1 MMNSRKADE
10 TGCWRRSKT
19 LVDMEPCISII
30 SHGLIGR
37 RDPLFLL

>member
-19 LVDMEPCISII
+19 LVDMEPCVSII
-30 SHGLIGR
+30 THSLIWR
-37 RDPLFLL
+37 RDRLFLL